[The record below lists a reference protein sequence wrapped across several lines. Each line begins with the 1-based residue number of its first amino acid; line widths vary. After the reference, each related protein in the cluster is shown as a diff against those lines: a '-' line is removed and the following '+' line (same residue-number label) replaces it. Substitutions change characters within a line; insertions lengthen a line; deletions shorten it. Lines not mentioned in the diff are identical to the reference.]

1 MQDLDKFKNEMN
13 LSGKNVYVGHRYV
26 PKLMGEWDK
35 SKTYESLSI
44 VQYQGNSF
52 TSRQNVPIGVEITNE
67 EFWASTGNYNAQVEN
82 YRQEVKDFSKSV
94 NENKNNLIE
103 FKNDIESVFVN
114 PSDYGLEAGG
124 EIYDVIN
131 ESFKHGNTI
140 KLPYGSYKLSRKLE
154 IPSGKIL
161 DLNNSTIQFMNG
173 EACFDM
179 SPNST
184 LKNGHVTISGDIY
197 QDNAIVL
204 FDGNKQFYLGNTET
218 HLLENFTAEK
228 SGGANSRQGSFIHI
242 DATQKNIDVAAIVSG
257 IQIKNVKS
265 FRFEYGIRYTLIA
278 METSEKVSYITGN
291 VIESYHSYHPSKA
304 IWEDDIVG
312 NNTQLSDNNYHDV
325 QVQADNVPIIFIRL
339 VGRMNVFRSFIAW
352 DYQRPTN
359 QTDQF
364 IIEGNYNHIEGTIP
378 SYSSGLIKDTGLF
391 NTIISTNTGVPTY
404 KIQSLVTEFT
414 PRTIF
419 EGTNRLIPFNLFRNP
434 AVVSSKTE
442 ASELISFSYGKNSR
456 STGTSIIELKAF
468 GSGKVDS
475 SRTFNLYLNDVYLS
489 GGTIPNAK
497 LDSFIVD
504 VKLMISR
511 YDDKQLT
518 VSSLLKSSDGQQ
530 FVDRRVV
537 DITNDDNIDILLNF
551 NSGADDDMTCFY
563 REANML
569 KP

>member
-1 MQDLDKFKNEMN
+1 MQDLEKFKNEMN

-26 PKLMGEWDK
+26 PKLMGEWDITK
-35 SKTYESLSI
+35 EYESLSI

-82 YRQEVKDFSKSV
+82 YRQEVKAFGESV
-94 NENKNNLIE
+94 NENNNNIINL
-103 FKNDIESVFVN
+103 KNDIESVYVN
-114 PSDYGLEAGG
+114 PSNYGLQAGG

-131 ESFKHGNTI
+131 DSFNHGNTI

-161 DLNNSTIQFMNG
+161 DLNNSTIKFMNG

-179 SPNST
+179 SPDST

-197 QDNAIVL
+197 QENPIVL
-204 FDGNKQFYLGNTET
+204 FDGNKQFFLGDTKT

-228 SGGANSRQGSFIHI
+228 SGGTNSRQGTFIHI
-242 DATQKNIDVAAIVSG
+242 NATQKNIDLAAIVSG

-265 FRFEYGIRYTLIA
+265 FRFEYGIRYTLIG
-278 METSEKVSYITGN
+278 MENSEKVSYISAN

-304 IWEDDIVG
+304 IWEDDILG
-312 NNTQLSDNNYHDV
+312 TNTQLSDNNYYDV
-325 QVQADNVPIIFIRL
+325 QVQADYVPIIFIRL

-352 DYQRPTN
+352 DYHRPTN

-364 IIEGNYNHIEGTIP
+364 IIEGNYNHIEGTMP
-378 SYSSGLIKDTGLF
+378 SYNEDYFKDTGYG

-404 KIQSLVTEFT
+404 KIQSLVTEST
-414 PRTIF
+414 ARTLY
-419 EGTNRLIPFNLFRNP
+419 EGGRRLIPFNLFRDP
-434 AVVSSKTE
+434 AVLNSKSE
-442 ASELISFSYGKNSR
+442 ASELMSFSYGKNSANI
-456 STGTSIIELKAF
+456 GTSIFEFEAF
-468 GSGKVDS
+468 GSAKPAT
-475 SRTFNLYLNDVYLS
+475 SRSFNLYLNGIYLS
-489 GGTIPNAK
+489 GGTVPNASK
-497 LDSFIVD
+497 NSFKVNA
-504 VKLMISR
+504 KLMISR

-518 VSSLLKSSDGQQ
+518 VSSLLTNTDGQQ
-530 FVDRRVV
+530 FADRRVV
-537 DITNDDNIDILLNF
+537 NITNDDTIDILVKF
-551 NSGADDDMTCFY
+551 HSGENDDMTCFY
-563 REANML
+563 REGNII

>member
-82 YRQEVKDFSKSV
+82 YRREVQAFDDRI
-94 NENKNNLIE
+94 NENENNLID
-103 FKNDIESVFVN
+103 FKNDIESVYVN
-114 PSDYGLEAGG
+114 PSHYGLEPNG

-131 ESFKHGNTI
+131 ESFNHGNTI
-140 KLPYGSYKLSRKLE
+140 KLPYGSYKLSRKIE

-161 DLNNSTIQFMNG
+161 DLNNSTIKFMNG

-197 QDNAIVL
+197 QENPIVL
-204 FDGNKQFYLGNTET
+204 FDGNKNFFLGDTKT

-228 SGGANSRQGSFIHI
+228 SGGTNSRQGSFIHI
-242 DATQKNIDVAAIVSG
+242 NATQKNIDIAAIVSG

-265 FRFEYGIRYTLIA
+265 FRFEYGIRYTLIG
-278 METSEKVSYITGN
+278 MENSEKVSYISAN

-304 IWEDDIVG
+304 IWEDDILG
-312 NNTQLSDNNYHDV
+312 TNTQLSDNNYYDV
-325 QVQADNVPIIFIRL
+325 QVQSDYVPIIFIRL

-352 DYQRPTN
+352 DYHRPTN
-359 QTDQF
+359 HTDQF
-364 IIEGNYNHIEGTIP
+364 IIEGNYNHIEGTMP
-378 SYSSGLIKDTGLF
+378 SYNEAYFKDTGYG
-391 NTIISTNTGVPTY
+391 NTIISTNTGIPTY
-404 KIQSLVTEFT
+404 KIQSLVTEST
-414 PRTIF
+414 ARTLY
-419 EGTNRLIPFNLFRNP
+419 EGGRRLIPFNLFRDP
-434 AVVSSKTE
+434 SVVNSKTDPT
-442 ASELISFSYGKNSR
+442 ELMAFSYGKNSKNI
-456 STGTSIIELKAF
+456 GTSIFEFEAF
-468 GSGKVDS
+468 GSAKAGT
-475 SRTFNLYLNDVYLS
+475 SRSFNLYLNGIYLS
-489 GGTIPNAK
+489 GGTVPNASK
-497 LDSFIVD
+497 NSFKVN

-511 YDDKQLT
+511 YNDTQLT
-518 VSSLLKSSDGQQ
+518 VNSLLTTTDGQQ
-530 FVDRRVV
+530 FADRRVV
-537 DITNDDNIDILLNF
+537 NVTNDDTIDIVVKF
-551 NSGADDDMTCFY
+551 HSGEDDDMTCFF
-563 REANML
+563 REANII